1 MKSLKLRQRSS
12 LKDAMYNFATKL
24 SAISIFFLRQI
35 NNETVPLLNS
45 ALCLTLVPIR
55 EYEKGN

>member
-55 EYEKGN
+55 EYGEGN